1 METGG
6 RLERRN
12 QGAGHEAT
20 ELQKGCAGDSPGG
33 RAGQGSRDG
42 CSHPAAQG
50 QEAVAPRLHFP
61 WRGGQGADA
70 GALPPTWGHVWGSG
84 GPCAGLSHPSRGR
97 TPLGDLPGLGSVAAR
112 QRRSRSAPRHG
123 GHARGRK
130 GSPWGRGRSGGRI
143 AAAGLREQCTA
154 VLWMTGTAG
163 SQLRPD
169 ETRNLTPSLNL
180 QWQRVWYPR
189 HKRKKSP
196 RDTTK
201 KEREGQEG
209 CPDAWP
215 RPACPCGSC
224 CSLGCCCQVGL
235 RGPQGLKP

>member
-33 RAGQGSRDG
+33 RAGQGSGDG
-42 CSHPAAQG
+42 CLHPAAQG
-50 QEAVAPRLHFP
+50 QEAAAPPLHFP
-61 WRGGQGADA
+61 RRGGQGADA

-84 GPCAGLSHPSRGR
+84 GPCARLSHPSRGR
-97 TPLGDLPGLGSVAAR
+97 TPLGDLPG
-112 QRRSRSAPRHG
+112 QRSWAVWQ
-123 GHARGRK
+123 RGR
-130 GSPWGRGRSGGRI
+130 GEAEVHPAMGAMPGAERRAHGQEEG
-143 AAAGLREQCTA
+143 AGAGVQWQDSEQCTA
-154 VLWMTGTAG
+154 VVWMTGTAG

-180 QWQRVWYPR
+180 QRQRVWYPR
-189 HKRKKSP
+189 HKRKESP

-201 KEREGQEG
+201 KEREG
-209 CPDAWP
+209 
-215 RPACPCGSC
+215 
-224 CSLGCCCQVGL
+224 
-235 RGPQGLKP
+235 